1 MISRPPSYP
10 ASYKYRGF
18 WLILSI
24 VVGSAIGL
32 GGVVALLYTALIDQ
46 SSTIQQKLIFG
57 AFCLG
62 DAVFG
67 PVLVLAV
74 LKSRVILYAD
84 AIEASGLFGARRLLR
99 SEIAGKMAIFTGCQ
113 TIVLYPKSRNHRKM
127 MVSVVFP
134 TDQTFDGWMAEI
146 PPIDAAHLRA
156 SWRR

>member
-1 MISRPPSYP
+1 MKQS
-10 ASYKYRGF
+10 GHDF
-18 WLILSI
+18 QT
-24 VVGSAIGL
+24 
-32 GGVVALLYTALIDQ
+32 ALLPCIVQISGFLVDTVHCSRVSYGPRRNGGTSVHSVDRSIIDH
-46 SSTIQQKLIFG
+46 SAETDLWG
-57 AFCLG
+57 FCLG

-99 SEIAGKMAIFTGCQ
+99 SEIGGKMVIFTGCQ

-134 TDQTFDGWMAEI
+134 TDQTFDG
-146 PPIDAAHLRA
+146 
-156 SWRR
+156 